1 MDPFDDDMNDFD
13 LSEIPTGEASAVR
26 VPSSGP
32 SMLHL
37 ETLKKHFGHDH
48 FRPMQ
53 WRIIEAI
60 LDRRD
65 NFAVMA
71 TGYGKSLC
79 FQYPPVFMNGIGL
92 VISPLIS
99 LMEDQVRRCL
109 ISQWCVRCVNA
120 WKFIYRY
127 FR

>member
-1 MDPFDDDMNDFD
+1 MDPFDDDMDDFD
-13 LSEIPTGEASAVR
+13 LSEVPTGELSVN
-26 VPSSGP
+26 PSSGP
-32 SMLHL
+32 SLLHL
-37 ETLKKHFGHDH
+37 DTLSKHFGHDH

-60 LDRRD
+60 LNGRD

-79 FQYPPVFMNGIGL
+79 FQYPPVFMNGVAL

-99 LMEDQVRRCL
+99 LMEDQVRL
-109 ISQWCVRCVNA
+109 YLA
-120 WKFIYRY
+120 
-127 FR
+127 